1 MNHYSEQ
8 VNNRS
13 NYRKTLGDKHL
24 EPSVMKLDS
33 QCKHKTGLLAFQ
45 TRISLNWNAR
55 SSSLLWHQNDKVS
68 HFNHWVNVLKMTPK
82 WHQNDEKMSH
92 QDAWNLMWMD
102 FWSIRWMTKQWH
114 KNDKV
119 SHFNYR
125 LNVLKMTQKWQ
136 SKPFQLPTEC
146 LENDTKMTL
155 NDTEMTKKFD
165 VNGFL
170 INAMNDTKMT
180 AIFTF

>member
-1 MNHYSEQ
+1 MKTNTELIMNHYSEQ

-33 QCKHKTGLLAFQ
+33 QCQHKTGLLAF
-45 TRISLNWNAR
+45 
-55 SSSLLWHQNDKVS
+55 
-68 HFNHWVNVLKMTPK
+68 HWTETPVQVHYYDTKMTPK
-82 WHQNDEKMSH
+82 WRENVASRCMKFDVNGFLINTM
-92 QDAWNLMWMD
+92 
-102 FWSIRWMTKQWH
+102 
-114 KNDKV
+114 NDK
-119 SHFNYR
+119 
-125 LNVLKMTQKWQ
+125 KMTQKWQ

-155 NDTEMTKKFD
+155 NDTEMTKNFD